1 MCTPDVYLYTSNIC
15 TKESGVMTV
24 ENELLNAAAIAEE
37 AGVPRSTVGK
47 WISSKRLVAVQET
60 QRGNR
65 VSRLFR
71 REDAQPLIDKA
82 IARRASG
89 SGAIGG
95 ATS

>member
-1 MCTPDVYLYTSNIC
+1 MSD
-15 TKESGVMTV
+15 
-24 ENELLNAAAIAEE
+24 ELLNAAAIASE
-37 AGVPRSTVGK
+37 AGVPRSTVGR
-47 WISSKRLVAVQET
+47 WISSKRLVPFQESK
-60 QRGNR
+60 RGKYTI
-65 VSRLFR
+65 RLFR